1 MKDRSCKLLLA
12 ALAVALLGPHCLWP
26 EHRRCLGAAFA
37 ADAHQERG
45 ARHGPL
51 EKERDYWVD
60 LFGPTVAVEEGEDFE
75 ARLAHF
81 QRYMKLYETFAQVM
95 AKEVGLESPAPWEL
109 HPDILYFQTTLAQ
122 TALNGEA
129 ACEDNRKCAV
139 GVGDPTTAKSEV
151 AACSGAPSCD
161 RRHIGAMSGCGAILN
176 SRCRSVAELLCKRL
190 RRQAYDLCVD
200 VAACQRECCLG
211 YCSGTSCATWAAN
224 DKTGVQCTDC
234 TPPTPTLPPG

>member
-12 ALAVALLGPHCLWP
+12 VLAVALLGPHGPVP
-26 EHRRCLGAAFA
+26 EHGRWLGAAFA
-37 ADAHQERG
+37 AAARQERD
-45 ARHGPL
+45 AKEPL

-75 ARLAHF
+75 VRLARF
-81 QRYMKLYETFAQVM
+81 ERYMKLYETFSQVM

-109 HPDILYFQTTLAQ
+109 HPDILYFHTILAQ

-139 GVGDPTTAKSEV
+139 EAGDPTTAKSEV

-161 RRHIGAMSGCGAILN
+161 RRHIEAMSGCGAILN
-176 SRCRSVAELLCKRL
+176 SRCRSVAELLCRRL

-211 YCSGTSCATWAAN
+211 HCSGTSCATWAAN
-224 DKTGVQCTDC
+224 GKTGAKCANC
-234 TPPTPTLPPG
+234 AIPPTPTLPPG